1 MDLLIHLKNGAHTTI
16 WPPVMVIGVLPVS
29 LNVALLEKTN
39 RIQQQVLVQM
49 ALIIKDSC
57 INCDVCEDKC
67 PNDAIYMGE
76 DIFEINPSHCTECV
90 GHFDEP
96 QCQVFCP
103 VDCIIKDPNNV
114 ESKSEL
120 QDKYASLNAEISA

>member
-1 MDLLIHLKNGAHTTI
+1 MSLTI
-16 WPPVMVIGVLPVS
+16 
-29 LNVALLEKTN
+29 NE
-39 RIQQQVLVQM
+39 
-49 ALIIKDSC
+49 DC

-76 DIFEINPSHCTECV
+76 DIFEINPSQCTECV